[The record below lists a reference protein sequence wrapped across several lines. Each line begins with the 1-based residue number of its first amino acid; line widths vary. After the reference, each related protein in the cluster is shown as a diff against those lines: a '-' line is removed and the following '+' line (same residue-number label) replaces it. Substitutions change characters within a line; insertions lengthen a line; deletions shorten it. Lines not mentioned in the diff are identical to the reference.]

1 MKKIQDRFVAGAI
14 SGLGA
19 NIVKNMI
26 QRGALMLGIAKETSQ
41 RQGRGSFC
49 GDEKWIS
56 PWATLL
62 ACSPI
67 TLWPRG

>member
-26 QRGALMLGIAKETSQ
+26 QRGALMLGIARNLTKA
-41 RQGRGSFC
+41 GRGVLSA
-49 GDEKWIS
+49 
-56 PWATLL
+56 ATKSGS
-62 ACSPI
+62 AHGRRY
-67 TLWPRG
+67 WHAHR